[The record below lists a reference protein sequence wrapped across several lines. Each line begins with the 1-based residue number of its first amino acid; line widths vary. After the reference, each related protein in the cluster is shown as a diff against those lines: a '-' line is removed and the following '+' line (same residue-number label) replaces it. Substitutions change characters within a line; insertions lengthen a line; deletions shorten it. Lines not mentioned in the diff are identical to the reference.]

1 MSLDESLKAFEEGVG
16 LVRGAQKSLQSAK
29 SRIEILTQEGQNE
42 TFDQFIEQELNSR
55 DIPKPL
61 RSALLYS
68 LQGGK
73 RLRGHLTYACALAW
87 GGSED
92 VALRLALAA
101 EAAHTCGLVHDDLPA
116 MDNDLLRRGKPTVH
130 AKYGESMAILVGDAL
145 MSLTFELIVSTEHE
159 HVGQMCW
166 VAAKAVGPEG
176 MMAGQHMDFT
186 RSKHLKRN
194 CLTCMLIKQVSYL
207 RCAWAL
213 VCCATVPMQV
223 KISGKW
229 GDS

>member
-1 MSLDESLKAFEEGVG
+1 MK
-16 LVRGAQKSLQSAK
+16 
-29 SRIEILTQEGQNE
+29 

-92 VALRLALAA
+92 VARWLALAA

-130 AKYGESMAILVGDAL
+130 AKYGESMAILVGGRADV
-145 MSLTFELIVSTEHE
+145 T
-159 HVGQMCW
+159 
-166 VAAKAVGPEG
+166 
-176 MMAGQHMDFT
+176 DF
-186 RSKHLKRN
+186 
-194 CLTCMLIKQVSYL
+194 
-207 RCAWAL
+207 
-213 VCCATVPMQV
+213 
-223 KISGKW
+223 
-229 GDS
+229 